1 MDGVVI
7 KLVKNCMELKKN
19 LNVTQPYFSTKS
31 ILKGSM
37 RIPFF
42 KIYIFMAVLGCQQ
55 PHPAKAQTSFEFT
68 ITNDDNTLNGAEQ
81 LDAYLGLLKN
91 KKVAIVANH
100 TSMVGTT
107 HLVDTLVSL
116 KVQVVKVFA
125 PEHGF
130 RGMADA
136 GEKVNTATDEKTGL
150 PIISLYGKNKK
161 PTADQL
167 KEVDV
172 VLFDIQ
178 DVGARF
184 YTYISTMTYV
194 MEACAENK
202 KQMIVLDR
210 PNPNGFYVDGPV
222 MQTGLK
228 SFVGMHPVPIV
239 HGMTVG
245 EYAQM
250 LNGEKWLTNGVQCN
264 LQVIPVKNYNHLTFY
279 QVPIPPSPNLKT
291 MAAIYFYPTTCL
303 FEGTN
308 LSIGRGTDDPFTLAG
323 SPAYTGYSFHFTPV
337 SKPGAKDPKF
347 KDQVCYGIDFKD
359 EAHGSDQPL
368 GEIRIEWVVEMYQ
381 AYENKDEF
389 FTNFFDQ
396 LAGNTTLKA
405 DIIKDTD
412 GIKLKKLW
420 KTEVDQFKLIRKKYL
435 LYKDF
440 E

>member
-1 MDGVVI
+1 
-7 KLVKNCMELKKN
+7 MELKKN
-19 LNVTQPYFSTKS
+19 LFTLLPSFSVIS
-31 ILKGSM
+31 IIKGSM

-42 KIYIFMAVLGCQQ
+42 KIYIFMGILGCQA
-55 PHPAKAQTSFEFT
+55 PHPAKAQTLVEYT
-68 ITNDDNTLNGAEQ
+68 LTNDDNTLNGAEQ
-81 LDAYLGLLKN
+81 VNAYLDLLKN

-100 TSMVGTT
+100 TSMVGAT

-161 PTADQL
+161 PTVDQL
-167 KEVDV
+167 KDVDV

-202 KQMIVLDR
+202 KQVIVLDR

-222 MQTGLK
+222 MQPALK
-228 SFVGMHPVPIV
+228 SFVGMHPIPIV

-250 LNGEKWLTNGVQCN
+250 LNGEKWLANGVQCN
-264 LQVIPVKNYNHLTFY
+264 LQVIPIKNYNHLSLY
-279 QVPIPPSPNLKT
+279 QVPIPPSPNLKS
-291 MAAIYFYPTTCL
+291 MMAIYFYPTTCL

-308 LSIGRGTDDPFTLAG
+308 LSVGRGTNDPFTMAG
-323 SPAYTGYSFHFTPV
+323 SPVYTNYSFNFTPV

-359 EAHGSDQPL
+359 ATHGSDQAL
-368 GEIRIEWVVEMYQ
+368 HEIHIEWIVEMYQ

-389 FTNFFDQ
+389 FTSFFDQ
-396 LAGNTTLKA
+396 LVGNTSVKA
-405 DIIKDTD
+405 DILNGTD
-412 GIKLKKLW
+412 GEKLKTLW
-420 KTEVDQFKLIRKKYL
+420 KTEVDQFKKIRKKYL
-435 LYKDF
+435 LYTDF